1 MSSHSSRRL
10 FSSALL
16 LGFISACSSGG
27 GGKTPQTTPAPETGK
42 AGQEVTA
49 KDISNTPTGSV
60 EKTLEGRFP
69 GVVLFK
75 TPSGGIAIRIRG
87 ATSGQPGP
95 VTAIVTMAANNSRFM
110 HRFSARRYREKIH
123 NRPPTAH
130 KKKRLPVTHPL
141 TRRNASVS
149 SAIDLIYLN
158 F

>member
-87 ATSGQPGP
+87 ATSGQPLASPLYIIDGTPVDPGP
-95 VTAIVTMAANNSRFM
+95 DGDLPGLNPYDIESIKVLKDAASTTMYGVRGSNGVIIIRTK
-110 HRFSARRYREKIH
+110 H
-123 NRPPTAH
+123 
-130 KKKRLPVTHPL
+130 
-141 TRRNASVS
+141 
-149 SAIDLIYLN
+149 
-158 F
+158 

>member
-1 MSSHSSRRL
+1 MSSFSSRRL

-16 LGFISACSSGG
+16 LGFVSACSSGG
-27 GGKTPQTTPAPETGK
+27 GGKTPQTTPAPQTGK

-87 ATSGQPGP
+87 ATSGQPLASPLYIIDGTPVDPGP
-95 VTAIVTMAANNSRFM
+95 DGDLPGLNPYDIESIKVLKDAASTTMYGVRGSNGVIIIRTK
-110 HRFSARRYREKIH
+110 H
-123 NRPPTAH
+123 
-130 KKKRLPVTHPL
+130 
-141 TRRNASVS
+141 
-149 SAIDLIYLN
+149 
-158 F
+158 

>member
-1 MSSHSSRRL
+1 MSSFSSRRL

-16 LGFISACSSGG
+16 LGFVSACSSGG
-27 GGKTPQTTPAPETGK
+27 GGKTPQTTPAPQTGK

-87 ATSGQPGP
+87 ATSGQPLASPLYIIDGTPVDPGP
-95 VTAIVTMAANNSRFM
+95 DGDLPGLNPYDIESIKVLKDAASTTMYGVRGSNGVIIIKTK
-110 HRFSARRYREKIH
+110 H
-123 NRPPTAH
+123 
-130 KKKRLPVTHPL
+130 
-141 TRRNASVS
+141 
-149 SAIDLIYLN
+149 
-158 F
+158 

>member
-1 MSSHSSRRL
+1 MSSYSSRRL

-69 GVVLFK
+69 GVALFK

-87 ATSGQPGP
+87 ATSGQPLASPLYIIDGTPVDPGP
-95 VTAIVTMAANNSRFM
+95 DGDLPGLNPYDIESIKVLKDAASTTMYGVRGSNGVIIIKTK
-110 HRFSARRYREKIH
+110 H
-123 NRPPTAH
+123 
-130 KKKRLPVTHPL
+130 
-141 TRRNASVS
+141 
-149 SAIDLIYLN
+149 
-158 F
+158 

>member
-1 MSSHSSRRL
+1 MSSFSSRRL

-16 LGFISACSSGG
+16 LGFVSACSSGG
-27 GGKTPQTTPAPETGK
+27 GGKTPQTTPAPQTGK

-87 ATSGQPGP
+87 ATSGQPLASPLYVIDGTPVDAGP
-95 VTAIVTMAANNSRFM
+95 DGDLPGLNPYDIESIKVLKDAASTTMYGVRGSNGVIIIRTK
-110 HRFSARRYREKIH
+110 H
-123 NRPPTAH
+123 
-130 KKKRLPVTHPL
+130 
-141 TRRNASVS
+141 
-149 SAIDLIYLN
+149 
-158 F
+158 